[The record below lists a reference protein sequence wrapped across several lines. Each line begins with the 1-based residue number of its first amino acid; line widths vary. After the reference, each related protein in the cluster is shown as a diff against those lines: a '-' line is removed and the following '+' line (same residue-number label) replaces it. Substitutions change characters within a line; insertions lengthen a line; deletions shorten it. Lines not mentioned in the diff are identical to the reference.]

1 MRSLAALSISLV
13 LAPGAAIARPAPQIL
28 IDYTPVF
35 DRVCSQAVGSPTPQ
49 GASEEI
55 VARLDEFRRSWAQA
69 GPRLLETA
77 QAITG
82 QPYGFREAVAAAHVC
97 PGFASMSLPL
107 LINVRLFLRATNGR
121 FVGRPEMFV
130 DTLFHETLHTYIRGI
145 LGGGDKAA
153 SRSALLR
160 KYAQEPLVTRNH
172 LHLIAL
178 QSEVYRRI
186 GQPEMVDAARAAD
199 VPIGPEYARAWKIV
213 DTEGARPFI
222 EELRPSARGADAAR
236 PQR

>member
-1 MRSLAALSISLV
+1 MRGLATLLIGLV
-13 LAPGAAIARPAPQIL
+13 LLPGAAAARPAPRVL

-35 DRVCSQAVGSPTPQ
+35 DRVCSQAEGSQTPP

-55 VARLDEFRRSWAQA
+55 VARLEEFRRLWAQG

-77 QAITG
+77 QVITG
-82 QPYGFREAVAAAHVC
+82 RPYGFRETVAAVHVC

-121 FVGRPEMFV
+121 FVDRPEMFV

-145 LGGGDKAA
+145 LGAGDKAA
-153 SRSALLR
+153 LRSALLR
-160 KYAQEPLVTRNH
+160 KYAQESLVTRNH

-178 QSEVYRRI
+178 QSEVYRRL
-186 GQPEMVDAARAAD
+186 GRPEMADAARAAD
-199 VPIGPEYARAWKIV
+199 APIGPDYVRAWAIV
-213 DTEGARPFI
+213 DTEGAQPFI
-222 EELRPSARGADAAR
+222 GELQSAAR
-236 PQR
+236 